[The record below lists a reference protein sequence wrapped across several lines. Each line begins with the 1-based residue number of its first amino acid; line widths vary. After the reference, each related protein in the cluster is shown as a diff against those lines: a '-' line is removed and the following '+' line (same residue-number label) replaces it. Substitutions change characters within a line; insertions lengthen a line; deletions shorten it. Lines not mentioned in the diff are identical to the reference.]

1 MKLTRML
8 VPCWYVLLLFFIG
21 FCIPEVGRAEAEK
34 NKNDGTPKIQFAEL
48 SHDFGVSG
56 QNAELRHTFNFK
68 NTGTGV
74 LLIDKVKAG

>member
-1 MKLTRML
+1 MKLTR
-8 VPCWYVLLLFFIG
+8 VPVSYWYVLFF
-21 FCIPEVGRAEAEK
+21 FCFGICMPGIGRAEAEK
-34 NKNDGTPKIQFAEL
+34 NKNDGVPKIQFTEL

-56 QNAELRHTFNFK
+56 QNTELKHTFNFK